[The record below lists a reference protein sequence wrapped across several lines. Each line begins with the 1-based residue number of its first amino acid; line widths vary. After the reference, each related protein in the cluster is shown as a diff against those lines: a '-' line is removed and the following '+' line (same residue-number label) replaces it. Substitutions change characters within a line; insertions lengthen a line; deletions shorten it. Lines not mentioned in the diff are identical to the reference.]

1 MKDTSLEHF
10 ETGTAHPAL
19 PGAGRTIQ
27 HLWSDGRIVEV
38 DCWNRDGHRLA
49 DCTLDLFR
57 KLKRR
62 GLIESRGGQPYRISR
77 LGLASVRAQGD
88 NR

>member
-1 MKDTSLEHF
+1 VLHCL
-10 ETGTAHPAL
+10 A
-19 PGAGRTIQ
+19 Q
-27 HLWSDGRIVEV
+27 DGRIQHIWADNRIVEI
-38 DCWNRDGHRLA
+38 DCWNRDCHRLA

-62 GLIESRGGQPYRISR
+62 GLIESHGGGPYRISR
-77 LGLASVRAQGD
+77 LGLTSVRAQAD

>member
-1 MKDTSLEHF
+1 MLHCLAQ
-10 ETGTAHPAL
+10 G
-19 PGAGRTIQ
+19 GRIQ
-27 HLWSDGRIVEV
+27 HVWNDGRIVAV

-62 GLIESRGGQPYRISR
+62 GLIVSLDGAAYRISR
-77 LGLASVRAQGD
+77 LGLASVRAQLD

>member
-1 MKDTSLEHF
+1 MLHCLAQ
-10 ETGTAHPAL
+10 G
-19 PGAGRTIQ
+19 GRIQ
-27 HLWSDGRIVEV
+27 HIWRDSRIMEV

-49 DCTLDLFR
+49 DCTLDLFK

-62 GLIESRGGQPYRISR
+62 GLIESHGGMAYRISR
-77 LGLASVRAQGD
+77 RGLASVRAQLD

>member
-1 MKDTSLEHF
+1 MLHCLAQ
-10 ETGTAHPAL
+10 G
-19 PGAGRTIQ
+19 GRIQ
-27 HLWSDGRIVEV
+27 HIWQDNRIAQI

-49 DCTLDLFR
+49 DCTMALFK

-62 GLIESRGGQPYRISR
+62 GLIESHGGAPYRISR
-77 LGLASVRAQGD
+77 LGLDCVRAQVD